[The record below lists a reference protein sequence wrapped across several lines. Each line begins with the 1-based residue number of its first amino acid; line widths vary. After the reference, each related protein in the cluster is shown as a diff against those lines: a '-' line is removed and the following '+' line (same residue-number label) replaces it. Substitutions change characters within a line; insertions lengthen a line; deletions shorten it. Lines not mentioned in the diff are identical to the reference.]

1 MNDRDRRAPLELIV
15 FDFDGTLCD
24 SADVKTGAF
33 YDLYLEDHGPVFAA
47 TVKEHHLAN
56 VGESRYDKIRYV
68 ETELLGND
76 PSDGEVERIA
86 ARYSRLVEDAVVD
99 ARLFGGVAEFLSAVP
114 TGIRCV
120 VASATP
126 TDELRRIVG
135 RKGLAG
141 SFAAI
146 EGSPRSKAQIVA
158 GWIAQFAVDPGSVVV
173 VGDQPSDADAAR
185 ANGANGIM
193 ISPPGSWVAPF
204 ERVETFAEAA
214 DVLNN
219 WTAPAI

>member
-1 MNDRDRRAPLELIV
+1 MNDEDRRAPLELIV

-24 SADVKTGAF
+24 SAGVKTDAF

-56 VGESRYDKIRYV
+56 VGVSRYDKIRYV

-76 PSDGEVERIA
+76 PSDDEVERIA

-99 ARLFGGVAEFLSAVP
+99 APLFDGVADFLAAVP

-126 TDELRRIVG
+126 TDELRRIVE

-141 SFAAI
+141 FFAAI
-146 EGSPRSKAQIVA
+146 EGSPRSKAEIVA
-158 GWIAQFAVDPGSVVV
+158 DWIAQYAVEPSSIVV

-185 ANGANGIM
+185 ANGTNGIM
-193 ISPPGSWVAPF
+193 ISPPATWVAPF
-204 ERVETFAEAA
+204 VRVDTFAEAA
-214 DVLNN
+214 YVLSD
-219 WTAPAI
+219 WIAPAV